1 MILNLLFILRW
12 WAGGDS
18 NSRLPPCEDG
28 TLTTELPAHDS
39 PGKWKIYT
47 STDQNAQV
55 KSPNQSLQ
63 WTTCLNC
70 EL

>member
-28 TLTTELPAHDS
+28 TLTTELPAHAGS
-39 PGKWKIYT
+39 GNTVFYTTAGKNQEKPRKT
-47 STDQNAQV
+47 SIKEGNTLFDR
-55 KSPNQSLQ
+55 
-63 WTTCLNC
+63 
-70 EL
+70 